1 MGLTCMVI
9 LRDSGLAGYVV
20 VLDNKMTLSFDLDL
34 KANQATN
41 DLIYYYMYLY
51 VPSAIVLQA
60 FESTSDC
67 ACNDIHLG
75 LLL

>member
-1 MGLTCMVI
+1 MVI

-41 DLIYYYMYLY
+41 DQIDYVYLY
-51 VPSAIVLQA
+51 VPSAIVLPA
-60 FESTSDC
+60 FESTSDS
-67 ACNDIHLG
+67 ACNDIHKRPLIMD
-75 LLL
+75 LW